1 MPWQPQE
8 KEGSRPP
15 RVPGHFPLR
24 PAPARHCL
32 ADLAGIRAAGS
43 CSSVWPALEGPLGQP
58 CPPEQR
64 VQLCGFWLCRNESNG
79 TNPREELDLGE
90 YCRESNLSSCHG
102 HEVQLPFP
110 LSFYLLKNMMKM
122 YVSSQIFRTVSAW
135 QNTFLFLFSHHFT
148 LGTRR
153 HTEFMCFCTELIPVS
168 LITKL
173 GKGKTE
179 FLNWWHIYTRIV
191 TL

>member
-1 MPWQPQE
+1 MRCP
-8 KEGSRPP
+8 GSHRRGMD
-15 RVPGHFPLR
+15 RVPGGVPGALPS
-24 PAPARHCL
+24 PASPGQLWR

-43 CSSVWPALEGPLGQP
+43 RSSVWPALERPLGQP
-58 CPPEQR
+58 CPPQQR
-64 VQLCGFWLCRNESNG
+64 VQPCGFWRCRNGFSG

-135 QNTFLFLFSHHFT
+135 QNTFLFLFSHRFT

-153 HTEFMCFCTELIPVS
+153 HTEFMSVVL
-168 LITKL
+168 L
-173 GKGKTE
+173 
-179 FLNWWHIYTRIV
+179 H
-191 TL
+191 